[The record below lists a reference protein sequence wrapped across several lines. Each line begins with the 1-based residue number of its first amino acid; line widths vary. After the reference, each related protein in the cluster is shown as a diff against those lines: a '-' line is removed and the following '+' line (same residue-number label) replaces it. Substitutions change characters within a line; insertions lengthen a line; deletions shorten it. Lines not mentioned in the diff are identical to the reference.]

1 MVEIIG
7 YPDCGLPASFPEID
21 AVPKRIGTESDD
33 VPQGNGSVAMDAI
46 DALYNLEMK
55 ANLVALRQQRRV
67 SRLQRSLAQW
77 TEYWPVAVGILIS
90 FIAPQIR
97 EFVEPYRP
105 WGLWVSFPMVAISI
119 RPEIYMGTKMAAFL
133 PTAMLYLQ
141 FPIEGLLAK
150 IALRGHVRPY
160 GVMVQVLYFHGL
172 CIMQLWLLN
181 GGLWRLMGR

>member
-1 MVEIIG
+1 MPNRFG
-7 YPDCGLPASFPEID
+7 
-21 AVPKRIGTESDD
+21 KQSDD
-33 VPQGNGSVAMDAI
+33 APQGNQSAALEAI

-55 ANLVALRQQRRV
+55 ANLMALRQQRR
-67 SRLQRSLAQW
+67 SARLHRSLAQW
-77 TEYWPVAVGILIS
+77 SEYWPVALGILVS
-90 FIAPQIR
+90 FFAPQLR

-119 RPEIYMGTKMAAFL
+119 RPEIYMGTKMAAL
-133 PTAMLYLQ
+133 MPTAMLYLQ

-150 IALRGHVRPY
+150 IALRGNVTPY

-181 GGLWRLMGR
+181 GGLWHLIGR